1 MNDITENMDL
11 VTQHIIMS
19 KDLNSHGNL
28 FGGTILA
35 WVDEA
40 AALYAMKQI
49 SYSNIVTVNI
59 DDVNFRSPGRNGD
72 FVQIYSAIEKT
83 GNSSLT
89 VRTVAASY
97 NSVTKEKREII
108 NCKVRFVCLDEKG
121 RPFPFFQKKK

>member
-1 MNDITENMDL
+1 MSNITENMDL

-19 KDLNSHGNL
+19 KDLNAHGNL
-28 FGGTILA
+28 FGGIILA

-40 AALYAMKQI
+40 AALYTMEKI
-49 SYSNIVTVNI
+49 SYTNIVTVNI

-72 FVQIYSAIEKT
+72 LVQIYAAIEKF
-83 GNSSLT
+83 GSSSLT
-89 VRTVAASY
+89 VRTVALSN

-121 RPFPFFQKKK
+121 KPFGFFKKK